1 MPHSL
6 SQSPCQHL
14 PHMLHQ
20 GSRRDK
26 ARGSRDLWL
35 YIIFVLS
42 RKMVTALTLVKRT
55 PSPAVWTHLH
65 RRLPRQQLPTGLLEP
80 TETTSQTGTGHPRSQ
95 AKPDHRW
102 SSGLTRSLRPPRAF
116 ATRPS
121 HRLHPSRRLSP
132 SLFLPLERTRPLRAS
147 SAGRLGPCTPAKPST
162 APSYRLK

>member
-1 MPHSL
+1 MKTMKRFFGHRLMPHSL
-6 SQSPCQHL
+6 SQSPCQHH

-55 PSPAVWTHLH
+55 PSPAVWTHLP

-80 TETTSQTGTGHPRSQ
+80 TETTSQTGTGRPRCKSLCFCL
-95 AKPDHRW
+95 AWR
-102 SSGLTRSLRPPRAF
+102 SGGPRPPF
-116 ATRPS
+116 WG
-121 HRLHPSRRLSP
+121 LHGPWAL
-132 SLFLPLERTRPLRAS
+132 LPLD
-147 SAGRLGPCTPAKPST
+147 AKT
-162 APSYRLK
+162 LVL